1 MKKIELWERP
11 GNSREWR
18 YGIPRDIFMKFII
31 LASEETGNYE
41 DFENNVLMK
50 LKCYY
55 AEEEGTISDNI
66 VIVRY
71 TGCEDG
77 DIFSGRLYF
86 MEQAKDLRW
95 RDGIDIKI
103 PLPKG
108 PNDNKETLGEWYKNR
123 NLIRAVT

>member
-1 MKKIELWERP
+1 MKEILLWEMP
-11 GNSREWR
+11 GNSKDWR
-18 YGIPRDIFMKFII
+18 YGIPKNIFMKFIV
-31 LASEETGNYE
+31 LASEETDNYE

-66 VIVRY
+66 AILQY
-71 TGCEDG
+71 TDG
-77 DIFSGRLYF
+77 KPDDIFSGRQYF

-108 PNDNKETLGEWYKNR
+108 TNDNKETLSEWYKNR